1 MLRAGFVVAEGV
13 NSTGTVDWHPVEMLT
28 RKKTDP
34 SQELTLLEI
43 ILLPEYVPV
52 ETANMSDRVIELY
65 SALSSLYEPE
75 SSIHCFDVRG
85 KMCMVYP
92 GGEFVQV
99 PNVVPVIVHS
109 ISFDGESVSIVLRP
123 IDLVV
128 TGKA

>member
-1 MLRAGFVVAEGV
+1 MNR
-13 NSTGTVDWHPVEMLT
+13 TGTVDWQPVEMLT

-65 SALSSLYEPE
+65 SALSLLYELE
-75 SSIHCFDVRG
+75 SSIHCVDVRG

-99 PNVVPVIVHS
+99 PNVFPVIIHS
-109 ISFDGESVSIVLRP
+109 MSSGGESVGTVSMLF
-123 IDLVV
+123 DLVV